1 MLLAYKSE
9 KQQGSC
15 GLYIFAMCT
24 VGGLACPL
32 FPCKRG
38 G

>member
-1 MLLAYKSE
+1 MFLAYKSE

-15 GLYIFAMCT
+15 GLYRFAMCT
-24 VGGLACPL
+24 VGCLECPV
-32 FPCKRG
+32 FPCKMG